1 MWNVK
6 VCFVTCF
13 LTVCVFF
20 STRFHVSFGAWVS
33 DCFNAVRNTVKFTKF
48 VDVVYKVA
56 CDSVSVWCVVDSCET
71 TIVFNV
77 VFRDVNGCLTFP
89 VCKDDACNVVAH
101 VFGLVFV
108 ASNRV
113 NGTCFC
119 DNFGFFRTCRFFD
132 FSVVVCQGCFD
143 LSFFVLNS
151 LVGAHKSV
159 FSRGYFVCFDGD
171 IILSGCKVCFAVDAF
186 VISTCHNSFLSVN
199 VSLCFYLGFL
209 SVRNSFV
216 SVCKCV

>member
-1 MWNVK
+1 M
-6 VCFVTCF
+6 TCF

-20 STRFHVSFGAWVS
+20 GTCFHVSFGTWVS
-33 DCFNAVRNTVKFTKF
+33 DCFDAVRDTIELTKF

-56 CDSVSVWCVVDSCET
+56 CDSVSVWCVVDRCET
-71 TIVFNV
+71 AIVFNV
-77 VFRDVNGCLTFP
+77 VFRDVNGCLTIP
-89 VCKDDACNVVAH
+89 VCKDNACNVVAR
-101 VFGLVFV
+101 VFGLIFV

-143 LSFFVLNS
+143 LSFFVLDS

-159 FSRGYFVCFDGD
+159 FSVCDFVCFDSDSVFG
-171 IILSGCKVCFAVDAF
+171 GCKVCLAINTF
-186 VISTCHNSFLSVN
+186 VIGTCHNSFLSVN
-199 VSLCFYLGFL
+199 VSLCFCLCVL
-209 SVRNSFV
+209 RVRNGFV
-216 SVCKCV
+216 GVCECA

>member
-1 MWNVK
+1 MWSVK

-20 STRFHVSFGAWVS
+20 GTCFHVSFGAWVS
-33 DCFNAVRNTVKFTKF
+33 DCFNTVRDTVDLAKF

-56 CDSVSVWCVVDSCET
+56 CDSVSVWRVVDSCET
-71 TIVFNV
+71 AIVFNV
-77 VFRDVNGCLTFP
+77 VFRDVEGCCAFP
-89 VCKDDACNVVAH
+89 VCKDDACNVVAR

-159 FSRGYFVCFDGD
+159 FSRGYFVCFCSD
-171 IILSGCKVCFAVDAF
+171 IILSGCKVCFAVDTF
-186 VISTCHNSFLSVN
+186 VIGTGNVLLLSVN
-199 VSLCFYLGFL
+199 VSLCSCLGFL
-209 SVRNSFV
+209 SVRNSGV
-216 SVCKCV
+216 SVCKCI

>member
-1 MWNVK
+1 M
-6 VCFVTCF
+6 CFVTCF

-33 DCFNAVRNTVKFTKF
+33 DRFNAVRNTIDLAKF

-77 VFRDVNGCLTFP
+77 VFRDVEGCLTFP

-113 NGTCFC
+113 NGTRFC

-132 FSVVVCQGCFD
+132 FSVVVCQACFD
-143 LSFFVLNS
+143 SSFFVLDS
-151 LVGAHKSV
+151 LVSAHKGI
-159 FSRGYFVCFDGD
+159 FSRGYFVCFDGN
-171 IILSGCKVCFAVDAF
+171 IVLSGCKLCFAVDAF
-186 VISTCHNSFLSVN
+186 VIGTCHNSFLRIN
-199 VSLCFYLGFL
+199 IRLCFCLGVL
-209 SVRNSFV
+209 NVRNSRV
-216 SVCKCV
+216 SVRKSV

>member
-1 MWNVK
+1 M
-6 VCFVTCF
+6 CFVTCF
-13 LTVCVFF
+13 LMVCVFF
-20 STRFHVSFGAWVS
+20 STCFHVSFGAWVS

-77 VFRDVNGCLTFP
+77 VFRNVEGCLTFP
-89 VCKDDACNVVAH
+89 VCKDDACNVVAC

-108 ASNRV
+108 ASDRV
-113 NGTCFC
+113 NGTRFC

-143 LSFFVLNS
+143 LSFFVLDS
-151 LVGAHKSV
+151 LVSAHKSV
-159 FSRGYFVCFDGD
+159 FSVCDFICFDSD
-171 IILSGCKVCFAVDAF
+171 SILSGCKVCFAVDAF
-186 VISTCHNSFLSVN
+186 VISTGNDCFLRIN
-199 VSLCFYLGFL
+199 IRLCFCLCVL
-209 SVRNSFV
+209 SVRNGFV
-216 SVCKCV
+216 SVRKGV

>member
-1 MWNVK
+1 M
-6 VCFVTCF
+6 CFVTCF

-33 DCFNAVRNTVKFTKF
+33 NCFNTVRNTIDLAKF

-56 CDSVSVWCVVDSCET
+56 CDSVSVWCVVNSCET

-77 VFRDVNGCLTFP
+77 VFRNVEGCLTFS
-89 VCKDDACNVVAH
+89 VCKDDACNVVAR

-119 DNFGFFRTCRFFD
+119 DNFGFFRTRRFFD
-132 FSVVVCQGCFD
+132 FSVVVCQGCFN
-143 LSFFVLNS
+143 LSFFVLDS
-151 LVGAHKSV
+151 LVGVHKSV
-159 FSRGYFVCFDGD
+159 FSRGYFVCFCSYV
-171 IILSGCKVCFAVDAF
+171 ILSGCKLCFAIDTF
-186 VISTCHNSFLSVN
+186 VIGTGNDCFLSIN
-199 VSLCFYLGFL
+199 ISLCFCLGVL
-209 SVRNSFV
+209 SVRNGFV

>member
-1 MWNVK
+1 MWSVK
-6 VCFVTCF
+6 VCFVICF

-20 STRFHVSFGAWVS
+20 STCFHVSFGAWVS

-56 CDSVSVWCVVDSCET
+56 CDSVSVWRVVDRCET
-71 TIVFNV
+71 AIVFNV
-77 VFRDVNGCLTFP
+77 VFRNVEGCLTFP
-89 VCKDDACNVVAH
+89 VCKDDACNVVAR

-143 LSFFVLNS
+143 LSFFVLDS
-151 LVGAHKSV
+151 LVSAHKSV
-159 FSRGYFVCFDGD
+159 FSVCDFICFDSD
-171 IILSGCKVCFAVDAF
+171 SILSRCKACFAINTFIIGTGND
-186 VISTCHNSFLSVN
+186 CFLCSN
-199 VSLCFYLGFL
+199 ISLCFCLGVL
-209 SVRNSFV
+209 SVRNGFV